1 MICLVSLTSH
11 PSEAEFDSFVSRP
24 PRPSALSLI
33 FQATAALG
41 KLSPLGADTDTGYK
55 LQHKPGRLGTM
66 LQPLSSWLPSG
77 RATNVQAEP
86 HRTVYTTKLSSLV
99 GGVICLVN
107 SDNERDSVLL
117 NSVRLS
123 FGQTILL
130 RGTGN
135 S

>member
-66 LQPLSSWLPSG
+66 LQPLSSRLPSG
-77 RATNVQAEP
+77 RATSVQAEH
-86 HRTVYTTKLSSLV
+86 HRAVETTKLSSL
-99 GGVICLVN
+99 ITLLK
-107 SDNERDSVLL
+107 RYSVLSEDDHVGRKASEHDVISEGSL
-117 NSVRLS
+117 EVEN
-123 FGQTILL
+123 
-130 RGTGN
+130 
-135 S
+135 